1 MAENEASSRAN
12 AQGLCHPEFPERR
25 RIRRMDSSSGDFWYV
40 KLTDGDVHR
49 VTLDQL
55 DEAFQ
60 AGHIDGETMVLASG
74 ASQWERLA
82 SVAGMDESEEEQEEV
97 AAPEPEREAAYIPQ
111 RPIPSFAQRPA
122 QAAYV
127 QQAQFAPSAPL
138 AYIPQ
143 QTHAIPQPAPYG
155 ARPAPQPVVP
165 PVIRPSFSPMP
176 NTLRP
181 MSVDFSDSDLDMMP
195 RRRGGVMRWMVP
207 VLALACIGGV
217 GTYAVK
223 TRPSWAQ
230 PILNRAGFH
239 SVSTEVAAATMPTPA
254 PAPPPPPAAD
264 PTPPPAPPPPPVAAA
279 APPGAD
285 SPLNPRFSDQST
297 RLTEDQKARLAEA
310 DKPKAKGHKSHGGGG
325 GGGPVTHSSSGKGK
339 STTFTTSGSKYDPL
353 NSSI

>member
-1 MAENEASSRAN
+1 
-12 AQGLCHPEFPERR
+12 
-25 RIRRMDSSSGDFWYV
+25 MDSSSGDFWYV
-40 KLTDGDVHR
+40 KLSDGDVHR

-74 ASQWERLA
+74 SEQWERLA
-82 SVAGMDESEEEQEEV
+82 SVAGMDESEEEPD
-97 AAPEPEREAAYIPQ
+97 AAAEPEPEAAYIPQ
-111 RPIPSFAQRPA
+111 RPIPAFAQPRAAQPA
-122 QAAYV
+122 YA
-127 QQAQFAPSAPL
+127 QQAQFAPSAQPAYAQQAQFAAPL
-138 AYIPQ
+138 AYIPR
-143 QTHAIPQPAPYG
+143 QTHAVPQPAPYG

-165 PVIRPSFSPMP
+165 PVIHPSFSPMP

-195 RRRGGVMRWMVP
+195 KRRGGAMRWMVP

-239 SVSTEVAAATMPTPA
+239 PESTQVAAATMPTPA

-325 GGGPVTHSSSGKGK
+325 QVAHPSSGKGK
-339 STTFTTSGSKYDPL
+339 SSTFTTSGSKYDPL